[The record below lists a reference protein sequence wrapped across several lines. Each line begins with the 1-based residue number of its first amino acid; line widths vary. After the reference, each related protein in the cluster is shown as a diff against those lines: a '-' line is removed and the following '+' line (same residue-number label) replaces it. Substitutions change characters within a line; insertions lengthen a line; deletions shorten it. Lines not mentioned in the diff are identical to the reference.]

1 MRTSK
6 ASGHSPANKL
16 LAMNR
21 SVDGHMYE
29 QGIFVKPMKINMER
43 LPDMANAAQK
53 LEFTSIGDSEALGTQ
68 ETPLGGNANKDP
80 KNKQDLHA
88 QIRELKAKA

>member
-1 MRTSK
+1 
-6 ASGHSPANKL
+6 
-16 LAMNR
+16 
-21 SVDGHMYE
+21 MYE

-53 LEFTSIGDSEALGTQ
+53 LEFTSIGDSEALMTS
-68 ETPLGGNANKDP
+68 ETPLGGDP
-80 KNKQDLHA
+80 KAQQKSDLHA

>member
-53 LEFTSIGDSEALGTQ
+53 LEFTSIGDSEALATS
-68 ETPLGGNANKDP
+68 ETPLGGDHKAQQKI
-80 KNKQDLHA
+80 DLHA